1 MIKLRNPEN
10 APVLKCFAKDASEII
25 KNQLIKFG
33 SGADPVAATHTGQT
47 ILGVTVEAQATQNGV
62 VYFHPITG
70 RVLEIEFTKAG
81 TKKSF
86 AVTDLGSQYDIVVT
100 SGDQVL
106 DPDDT
111 SGGFLIL
118 VDYDND
124 AGLAY
129 VVVDAADL
137 LLSC

>member
-1 MIKLRNPEN
+1 MALSIFTRL
-10 APVLKCFAKDASEII
+10 
-25 KNQLIKFG
+25 Q
-33 SGADPVAATHTGQT
+33 AAFWKSN
-47 ILGVTVEAQATQNGV
+47 L
-62 VYFHPITG
+62 P
-70 RVLEIEFTKAG
+70 KP

-86 AVTDLGSQYDIVVT
+86 AVTDLGSQYDMVVT

-111 SGGFLIL
+111 NGGFLIL